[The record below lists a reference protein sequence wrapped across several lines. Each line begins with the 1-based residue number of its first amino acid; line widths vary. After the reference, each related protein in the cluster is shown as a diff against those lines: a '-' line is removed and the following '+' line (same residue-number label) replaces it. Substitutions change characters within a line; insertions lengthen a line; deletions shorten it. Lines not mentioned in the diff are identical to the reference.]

1 MTRTPANT
9 PVTTPSPTEELLAR
23 LQVKVPGSRVTA
35 AKDAETAFLLRRPT
49 GILSLDLATGGGF
62 PAGGLSEIHGKENV
76 GKNYLCNL
84 LVQQNQRIYGEQ
96 SNVAIASVEY
106 PYDKLFA
113 RKSGVSVALS
123 ESEIRKME
131 MERGE
136 DFDDDT
142 RNELMTQTGG
152 IHLLSAPNAEML
164 LDMIFEC
171 VRADLFQLILIDSI
185 ATLLVSDEDENGL
198 MDKKM
203 NGLAL
208 PRTVALFFRKLTAA
222 YYNQP
227 HNRPNLTSLVVTN
240 QIMAHIGGFARP
252 GMLPPTTVKG
262 GYALKH
268 GKLLSIELKR
278 GETEKVA
285 KSKVGHEV
293 KWRVTKGKAG
303 CADGAEGVFSFSTQA
318 ADFGADMREDA
329 LHVALSAGVF
339 TKSAAQYAFPSAE
352 IQARGQEAFVE
363 RLNEWSPVWHLDIR
377 EEVFRAYGISAIT
390 KWDL

>member
-1 MTRTPANT
+1 MTRPPAN
-9 PVTTPSPTEELLAR
+9 TPSPTEELLAR
-23 LQVKVPGSRVTA
+23 LQAKVPGARITA

-84 LVQQNQRIYGEQ
+84 LVEQNQRIYGEQ
-96 SNVAIASVEY
+96 SNVAIASIEY
-106 PYDKLFA
+106 PYDKIFA

-123 ESEIRKME
+123 ESEIRKLE

-136 DFDDDT
+136 DFDDET
-142 RNELMTQTGG
+142 RSELLTQIGG
-152 IHLLSAPNAEML
+152 IHLLAAPNAEML
-164 LDMIFEC
+164 LDMVFEC
-171 VRADLFQLILIDSI
+171 IRSDLFQLILIDSI
-185 ATLLVSDEDENGL
+185 ATLLVSDEDENGI

-208 PRTVALFFRKLTAA
+208 PRTVALFLRKLTAA

-240 QIMAHIGGFARP
+240 QIMARIGGFTRP
-252 GMLPPTTVKG
+252 GMPPPTTVKG

-268 GKLLSIELKR
+268 GKLLSLELKR
-278 GETEKVA
+278 GDVEKVS
-285 KSKVGHEV
+285 KTKVGHEI
-293 KWRVTKGKAG
+293 KWHITKGKAG
-303 CADGAEGVFSFSTQA
+303 CADGAEGVFSFSTQS
-318 ADFGADMREDA
+318 DSFGADMKEDA

-339 TKSAAQYAFPSAE
+339 TKAGSQYAYPSAE
-352 IQARGQEAFVE
+352 ITARGQEAFVE
-363 RLNEWSPVWHLDIR
+363 RLNEWSPVWHLNIR
-377 EEVFRAYGISAIT
+377 EEVFRTYGISAIT